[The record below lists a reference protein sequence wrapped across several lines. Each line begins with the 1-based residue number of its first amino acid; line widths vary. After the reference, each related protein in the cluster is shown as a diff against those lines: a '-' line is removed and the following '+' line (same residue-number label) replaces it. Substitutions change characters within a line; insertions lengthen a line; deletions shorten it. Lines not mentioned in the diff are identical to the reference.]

1 MPGPGDVSVCLL
13 SSVPAATPPHSLD
26 THLAQSGSGSRG
38 GSVSPE
44 PRHVQ
49 HVQLST
55 ETRVTMDNANGLL
68 ASIKHNYDY
77 VFTDLR
83 DPRYRV
89 QVSRWFL

>member
-1 MPGPGDVSVCLL
+1 MKKVENHKLALFLL
-13 SSVPAATPPHSLD
+13 TLPT
-26 THLAQSGSGSRG
+26 AQSGSGSRVG
-38 GSVSPE
+38 RVSPE
-44 PRHVQ
+44 PR

-55 ETRVTMDNANGLL
+55 ETRVTMDNANGFL